1 MATQNDLRTAGL
13 DTGAKSNNEAGV
25 RSKFVGKNST
35 NLGYLQ
41 DPRVGYQGSRALGWT
56 SNTGNYFGADGSQGT
71 VLNVNTTAGHQY
83 KLTLCKSR
91 CSYARRVYVLIEMV
105 ASLVCWIANSGIV
118 NVSDDIS

>member
-1 MATQNDLRTAGL
+1 MEPQIDLRTAGL
-13 DTGAKSNNEAGV
+13 YPGAKGNNEAGV

-56 SNTGNYFGADGSQGT
+56 SNTGDYFGADGSQGT
-71 VLNVNTTAGHQY
+71 VLNVNTTVGHKY

-91 CSYARRVYVLIEMV
+91 CSYAGRV
-105 ASLVCWIANSGIV
+105 
-118 NVSDDIS
+118 